1 MEERLQKVLSR
12 AGFGSR
18 RECEEFIEAQ
28 RVTVNGELAVL
39 GTKTDPEKDQIRV
52 DGILLNYQEPEK
64 VYIAVN
70 KPRFVLCDRVEND
83 ARQTVYGL
91 VPNSESLFVV
101 GRLDFESEGLVLMTN
116 DGDLANK
123 LTHPRF
129 EQEKEYKVLVAKR
142 PDDRQLEAW
151 KRGVVLENG
160 ERTAPAKVAVIRQQ
174 GEGAWLRVTLREGRK
189 REIREI
195 CRTIGLPVVK
205 LIRVRIGTLQ
215 LGQLQS
221 REWAYLKTSEVR
233 ELKDLAA
240 GKSVP
245 LPKAGGSVSRPA
257 ARRSNFGAS
266 SSAEK
271 PFRSEGKSFRSNG
284 RPDRPAQKPYR
295 PEGKPYGQGERSE
308 RKSFELN
315 DRPWRED
322 DRGNSRRDSFND
334 REERGSFGSGRR
346 NEQGENPM
354 RRFGENR
361 PERKPYRTEG
371 KPYHQGERSARKPGW
386 SEERSEGKPV
396 QAQEKPYRLGER
408 PDRKSNPSQGKPY
421 RSGERPDR
429 KSNPSQGMFNRSAE
443 RSDRKPF
450 ERSDR
455 PCWGGESRSKRNFDG
470 GRKERTGGEDRP
482 FSGNRGG
489 YNRDKGNNRNRGNR

>member
-18 RECEEFIEAQ
+18 RECEEFIAAQ
-28 RVTVNGELAVL
+28 RVTVNGELAIL

-52 DGILLNYQEPEK
+52 DGILLNYQEPVK

-83 ARQTVYGL
+83 ARQTVYDL

-101 GRLDFESEGLVLMTN
+101 GRLDFESEGLVLLTN

-123 LTHPRF
+123 LTHPRY
-129 EQEKEYKVLVAKR
+129 EKEKEYKVLVAKR
-142 PDDRQLEAW
+142 PDERQLEAW
-151 KRGVVLENG
+151 KRGVVLEDG
-160 ERTAPAKVAVIRQQ
+160 ERTAPAKVTITRQQ

-240 GKSVP
+240 GKPVAQ
-245 LPKAGGSVSRPA
+245 PKAGGTVSRPA
-257 ARRSNFGAS
+257 ARRSNYGAS
-266 SSAEK
+266 SSA
-271 PFRSEGKSFRSNG
+271 R
-284 RPDRPAQKPYR
+284 KPYR
-295 PEGKPYGQGERSE
+295 PEGKPYAQGERPERNPFRGEGKPYRSDERPE
-308 RKSFELN
+308 RKPF
-315 DRPWRED
+315 
-322 DRGNSRRDSFND
+322 DRGERPRREEESGASRRESFIHRDERPEWKPYD
-334 REERGSFGSGRR
+334 RIEDA
-346 NEQGENPM
+346 
-354 RRFGENR
+354 RRFSSDR
-361 PERKPYRTEG
+361 PERKPYRSEG
-371 KPYHQGERSARKPGW
+371 KPYGQGERPERKSFRNEGKPNR
-386 SEERSEGKPV
+386 SEERPE
-396 QAQEKPYRLGER
+396 
-408 PDRKSNPSQGKPY
+408 
-421 RSGERPDR
+421 
-429 KSNPSQGMFNRSAE
+429 
-443 RSDRKPF
+443 RKPF

-455 PCWGGESRSKRNFDG
+455 PSRDGDFRPNRNFG
-470 GRKERTGGEDRP
+470 G
-482 FSGNRGG
+482 GNRGG
-489 YNRDKGNNRNRGNR
+489 YNRQKGNNRNRGNR